1 MITWLRRRVLP
12 LLLVV
17 AMLAS
22 YLPVSAFA
30 DEGDTWDIYY
40 ASASSISADDIRE
53 QFGLS
58 WKDRFRIVTNPD
70 TPDDSVAYDSLND
83 WGETWSCKN
92 KTTYTLQLGNVF
104 GKNWNTKAT
113 FTTRFYSNVT
123 VTSTGAE
130 GGVTISGG
138 SFGTQ
143 TVTGEQTFK
152 LYEGETATINVNEV
166 PGYTISNVSAQGVT
180 GENSPYTASYGTDAT
195 INVTYAASTETTI
208 RIGETNGANVAYNGN
223 EVSDTVNVEGGS
235 SFDVTITP
243 PANQYVSAVALD
255 GVDASSLTYNGDGTY
270 TATMTAGAAG
280 AAQTLSVTCAPVIGV
295 DALLTVPY
303 TPNVTS
309 AEELRN
315 NILKLV
321 TLPAGVTSD
330 EIKIKYSLFGDTAL
344 GGVWIDLNADTITAP
359 VTPFKD
365 YKKIRFIFA
374 GNGNVPGATVTCDYK
389 TVEARQETAITANDV
404 SYGYGEAV
412 TKDKLIED
420 IAAIVYAGGD
430 QVDGASVTISDSDTV
445 TKLTT
450 GDLEAGTYQITL
462 AYAGDNTYQP
472 ATAQVTITIT
482 DNRTATRIDVQND
495 PLEIPYDPD
504 LTEAKLLEMLGVSV
518 VNTVT
523 GETIP
528 DAAVTVKDVEFPLAS
543 DDTKTIT
550 LAYAGDKNQYQ
561 PAECTVTVTVNKA
574 DAKVS
579 VGSKVAKYGD
589 TVDASQLI
597 TVDPADAKHIDVAVG
612 FGLNDNDETGAVA
625 YVDLPIDL
633 DEILGDNIFSD
644 VVKNIIESVL
654 NEINGKSMSISELS
668 SQLNKL
674 LSAIQD
680 VQEWVDLG
688 IDTSSVDTLIDLL
701 NQVQDLDMQVTV
713 NVTLN
718 QGIQLTNSGA
728 YLVAG
733 IVSDPNY
740 NQAVNLGTVI
750 IAPNAQPAKLAFD
763 YDISNGVITPAL
775 LDSGEVSMG
784 AHVEG
789 LEPEDELNTKV
800 SSIFFGVQENNIYIE
815 EEPSSTVG
823 AYTQLSYLADFG
835 NEMSYAL
842 PIARAY
848 VVVPDTATIT
858 FDRTDA
864 TFIYN
869 GEAQGLTATVT
880 DRNGTPIDGAVATL
894 YYTGIQSNGK
904 LYYSHEAPSETGYY
918 TVAATYV
925 SEDKKTAGAA
935 VTTLTIKPAA
945 SGITVDD
952 QVSTYSGTPVDV
964 TSLVHSS
971 PAEADVAIMMAG
983 LNVAGGDWS
992 SITGVVNIDLPDSM
1006 DEVLKDIVPDA
1017 YGNGLNL
1024 TFLKQKVLDLRQT
1037 MTDAG
1042 LDASY
1047 LDCFVNLLDQLPD
1060 VVTVT
1065 LKAQSEVNPSDIGA
1079 YLVSASIFDP
1089 NYEFKTDT
1097 GVVVITPDV
1106 TKAELN
1112 WNTDIAGGVVTTTM
1126 FNSGFDFSA
1135 VATVDGVENA
1145 DFTDKIQ
1152 YLYIG
1157 ITADGNSVCTSN
1169 ASQLTNGA
1177 YTEIA
1182 YILDDQGTAIDV
1194 AKPIVRAFVITPE
1207 TVTVNLLDQDG
1218 NVSNDQTYT
1227 YDGTEKA
1234 VGVSVTG
1241 KDGAAID
1248 TDAGT
1253 LCVSYTGV
1261 DSLGRF
1267 YSSTTAPTQT
1277 GYYTVFAS
1285 YVEKDENDQLVR
1297 VGAAMGKLTINAGE
1311 ATFDLKDTTV
1321 NYDGKEKSVDIDN
1334 PQNLDSVMVIV
1345 DEDDNVNVIFPEA
1358 WNVPAAKYDVA
1369 DAVQKVL
1376 DQLGKLPAPIQDRC
1390 GSEIVSK
1397 LGEILKSIDIK
1408 TLQINGDYPIEVGT
1422 YKFSAVAF
1430 SANYQPVTDAAT
1442 LVIKKAPTPPSG
1454 GDDDNNDNNNN
1465 NNNNNNTNNTANNN
1479 TQTTTATGNNTASAQ
1494 TQPQAAAAL
1503 PQTGD
1508 SMPVG
1513 LLSGLAL
1520 VAAAAFVVLLVIRK
1534 RKHNN

>member
-30 DEGDTWDIYY
+30 EGEDTKTLEVKVGNSLDYREIANELGISINEGLKTYTYRIFDATNNEVYPGIDWNNFTLEDLGKLVPWTPNASGSYTIETGLVKFSLKGFSVDWTGDVKSFDIKFYSELNVSVTGLDAGDTADVTVNGESNLSGVKLFEGE
-40 ASASSISADDIRE
+40 SATITVPAVK
-53 QFGLS
+53 GY
-58 WKDRFRIVTNPD
+58 
-70 TPDDSVAYDSLND
+70 SVAVT
-83 WGETWSCKN
+83 GA
-92 KTTYTLQLGNVF
+92 TLQEGSEDTYQVAF
-104 GKNWNTKAT
+104 AG
-113 FTTRFYSNVT
+113 SSDVNVT
-123 VTSTGAE
+123 VNYTKLTDASITVDSGSPVSVNYGGNNFAPGTS
-130 GGVTISGG
+130 
-138 SFGTQ
+138 F
-143 TVTGEQTFK
+143 
-152 LYEGETATINVNEV
+152 NV
-166 PGYTISNVSAQGVT
+166 PGG
-180 GENSPYTASYGTDAT
+180 
-195 INVTYAASTETTI
+195 AAFS
-208 RIGETNGANVAYNGN
+208 
-223 EVSDTVNVEGGS
+223 
-235 SFDVTITP
+235 VTITAP
-243 PANQYVSAVALD
+243 ENQYVTGVTLTSADGAAVTCEPTYAD
-255 GVDASSLTYNGDGTY
+255 GVY
-270 TATMTAGAAG
+270 TAELPAGEAG
-280 AAQTLSVTCAPVIGV
+280 TAQTLSVTCAPVLTLTSDPLTIPYIDGVTTVDQVKESILGSVIQQELRDSISIQVKKKEIIGSSWVGLEDLDAFASGSELRLTFAGSDKYPAAQIEVSYTTV
-295 DALLTVPY
+295 DNRLKPVIEVENPTVEMTYGETMDKDTFLAKLGNITVSVDGQPIEGAEVSLDESALEKLTVGENTIELTY
-303 TPNVTS
+303 EGDS
-309 AEELRN
+309 AL
-315 NILKLV
+315 
-321 TLPAGVTSD
+321 
-330 EIKIKYSLFGDTAL
+330 
-344 GGVWIDLNADTITAP
+344 
-359 VTPFKD
+359 
-365 YKKIRFIFA
+365 
-374 GNGNVPGATVTCDYK
+374 
-389 TVEARQETAITANDV
+389 
-404 SYGYGEAV
+404 
-412 TKDKLIED
+412 
-420 IAAIVYAGGD
+420 
-430 QVDGASVTISDSDTV
+430 
-445 TKLTT
+445 
-450 GDLEAGTYQITL
+450 
-462 AYAGDNTYQP
+462 YQP
-472 ATAQVTITIT
+472 A
-482 DNRTATRIDVQND
+482 D
-495 PLEIPYDPD
+495 PYPI
-504 LTEAKLLEMLGVSV
+504 
-518 VNTVT
+518 
-523 GETIP
+523 
-528 DAAVTVKDVEFPLAS
+528 
-543 DDTKTIT
+543 
-550 LAYAGDKNQYQ
+550 
-561 PAECTVTVTVNKA
+561 TVTVNKA

-597 TVDPADAKHIDVAVG
+597 TVTPADAKHIDVAVG

-633 DEILGDNIFSD
+633 DELLGDNIFSD

-688 IDTSSVDTLIDLL
+688 IDTSSVDTLINLL

-784 AHVEG
+784 AHVQG

-815 EEPSSTVG
+815 EEPSSAVG

-848 VVVPDTATIT
+848 AVVPDNAAIT
-858 FDRTDA
+858 FDQTDA

-869 GEAQGLTATVT
+869 GEKQGLTATVT
-880 DRNGTPIDGAVATL
+880 DQNGTPIDGAVATL
-894 YYTGIQSNGK
+894 YYTGIQSNGE
-904 LYYSHEAPSETGYY
+904 LYYSHEAPTETGYY

-945 SGITVDD
+945 SSITVDD
-952 QVSTYSGTPVDV
+952 QVSTYNGTPVDI

-1024 TFLKQKVLDLRQT
+1024 TSLKQKVLDLQQT

-1060 VVTVT
+1060 AVTVT

-1106 TKAELN
+1106 TQAELN

-1135 VATVDGVENA
+1135 VATVDGEENA

-1157 ITADGNSVCTSN
+1157 ITTDGKSVCTSN
-1169 ASQLTNGA
+1169 ASQLANGA

-1194 AKPIVRAFVITPE
+1194 AKPIVRAFVIAPE
-1207 TVTVNLLDQDG
+1207 NVTVNLLDQDG

-1241 KDGAAID
+1241 QDGAAIETNAD
-1248 TDAGT
+1248 T

-1321 NYDGKEKSVDIDN
+1321 NYDGKEKSVNIDN

-1345 DEDDNVNVIFPEA
+1345 DEDNNVNVIFPEA
-1358 WNVPAAKYDVA
+1358 WNIPAAKYDVA

-1376 DQLGKLPAPIQDRC
+1376 DQLGKLPAPIQDRY
-1390 GSEIVSK
+1390 GSEIVGK
-1397 LGEILKSIDIK
+1397 LSEILKSIDIK
-1408 TLQINGDYPIEVGT
+1408 TLQINGAYPIEIGT

-1442 LVIKKAPTPPSG
+1442 LVIEKAPTPPSG
-1454 GDDDNNDNNNN
+1454 GDD
-1465 NNNNNNTNNTANNN
+1465 NNNNTNNTANN

-1494 TQPQAAAAL
+1494 TQFQAAAAL

-1520 VAAAAFVVLLVIRK
+1520 VAAVAFVVLLVIRK